1 MSQKQNGTSSQT
13 AQPVARPTHPDWR
26 RSPLHLFWMR
36 RTESGVIAYV
46 HTHAPDR
53 HVGTASRFAHMTGMV
68 RPTIDAA
75 ADDAVRL
82 AEIIDA
88 YEREV
93 GKVAEDAGAPSG
105 RRD

>member
-1 MSQKQNGTSSQT
+1 MSQKQTGKASET
-13 AQPVARPTHPDWR
+13 AQPVARPTHPDWH
-26 RSPLHLFWMR
+26 RSQLFWIR
-36 RTESGVIAYV
+36 RMKSGVTAYV

-53 HVGTASRFAHMTGMV
+53 HVGTASRFAHMSGTV

-93 GKVAEDAGAPSG
+93 GKVAEDAGAPAG
-105 RRD
+105 RQD

>member
-1 MSQKQNGTSSQT
+1 MSQKQNGKASET
-13 AQPVARPTHPDWR
+13 AQSVARPTHPDWR
-26 RSPLHLFWMR
+26 CSPLHLFWIR
-36 RTESGVIAYV
+36 RMESGVTAYV
-46 HTHAPDR
+46 HTHAPER
-53 HVGTASRFAHMTGMV
+53 HVGTASRFAHMTGIV

-88 YEREV
+88 YEREM
-93 GKVAEDAGAPSG
+93 GKVAEDAGAPAG